1 MTKWQ
6 EVKLGDVCDVKG
18 GKRLPKGINLIT
30 TRNTHPYIRVR
41 DLGQNKILQLNPNY
55 EYVDDDTQK
64 IIAHYTVS
72 ENDVLISIVGTIGLI
87 GIVGNSLNNANLT
100 ENCVKLLNL
109 RGIDKDFLYYFL
121 MSQAGQDEIK
131 QGTVGAVQAKL
142 PIKNIQAI
150 NIHLPPLEI
159 QKKIAGVLGALDDK
173 IELNNKINNNLEQQA
188 QALYNEKIVN
198 NSKQGCIGDY
208 CSIKSGFA
216 FKSSWWQNTG
226 VRVIKIKNIEPSGL
240 NLQECSFVSEDKVSI
255 AKEFI
260 VKGGDLLIAMTGATI
275 GKFAIVPHVDEILLV
290 NQRVGKFFLGDNPLE
305 KLPFIYCTLKQP
317 EVVSEIINRGQGSAQ
332 PNISGNDIMSI
343 TCNYPDENIIAGFN
357 NICRPYFEKI
367 ITNQYENTR
376 LAVIRDALLPK
387 LMSGEIDVSNVDI
400 SALTSTDKLSFTE
413 ENK

>member
-6 EVKLGDVCDVKG
+6 EVKLGDICTILNGRAYKQEELLDNGKYSVLRVGNFFSRDKWYYSNLELEENKYCDNGDLLFAWSASFGPKIWDG
-18 GKRLPKGINLIT
+18 GKVIYHYHIWKMLPNPQVLDKYYLFCWLQKSVSQLTQGIHGSVMAHLTKSDMEN
-30 TRNTHPYIRVR
+30 
-41 DLGQNKILQLNPNY
+41 ILL
-55 EYVDDDTQK
+55 
-64 IIAHYTVS
+64 
-72 ENDVLISIVGTIGLI
+72 TI
-87 GIVGNSLNNANLT
+87 
-100 ENCVKLLNL
+100 
-109 RGIDKDFLYYFL
+109 
-121 MSQAGQDEIK
+121 
-131 QGTVGAVQAKL
+131 
-142 PIKNIQAI
+142 
-150 NIHLPPLEI
+150 PPLEV

-188 QALYNEKIVN
+188 QALFNEKIVN

-240 NLQECSFVSEDKVSI
+240 NIQECSFVSEDKVSI

-376 LAVIRDALLPK
+376 LAAIRDALLPK
-387 LMSGEIDVSNVDI
+387 LMSGEIDVSSVSLRGI
-400 SALTSTDKLSFTE
+400 E
-413 ENK
+413 

>member
-1 MTKWQ
+1 M
-6 EVKLGDVCDVKG
+6 
-18 GKRLPKGINLIT
+18 
-30 TRNTHPYIRVR
+30 
-41 DLGQNKILQLNPNY
+41 
-55 EYVDDDTQK
+55 
-64 IIAHYTVS
+64 
-72 ENDVLISIVGTIGLI
+72 
-87 GIVGNSLNNANLT
+87 
-100 ENCVKLLNL
+100 
-109 RGIDKDFLYYFL
+109 F
-121 MSQAGQDEIK
+121 
-131 QGTVGAVQAKL
+131 
-142 PIKNIQAI
+142 
-150 NIHLPPLEI
+150 
-159 QKKIAGVLGALDDK
+159 
-173 IELNNKINNNLEQQA
+173 
-188 QALYNEKIVN
+188 NEEIVN
-198 NSKQGCIGDY
+198 NLKQGCIGDY

-376 LAVIRDALLPK
+376 LASIRDALLPK

-400 SALTSTDKLSFTE
+400 SALTSTDKLSFRCRSPPKNISYRFSCYFPLNSVICDIFIWQFVEFFAYFCIFSALFTGYNFISKHSLCCVNQIE
-413 ENK
+413 RIQT

>member
-6 EVKLGDVCDVKG
+6 ELKLGNVVEIRRGASPRPIHHFLSEAGMPWVKIADATSDDSRYITHTNEYIKEEG
-18 GKRLPKGINLIT
+18 VAHSVTVEPETLIVSNSATPGLPKIMQIKACVHDGWLVFSNYKGI
-30 TRNTHPYIRVR
+30 IR
-41 DLGQNKILQLNPNY
+41 
-55 EYVDDDTQK
+55 
-64 IIAHYTVS
+64 
-72 ENDVLISIVGTIGLI
+72 
-87 GIVGNSLNNANLT
+87 
-100 ENCVKLLNL
+100 
-109 RGIDKDFLYYFL
+109 DFLYYKFKEIQRSL
-121 MSQAGQDEIK
+121 VNQANGSVFQNLKTDIVREF
-131 QGTVGAVQAKL
+131 
-142 PIKNIQAI
+142 PIY
-150 NIHLPPLEI
+150 LPPLEI

-188 QALYNEKIVN
+188 QALFNEKIVN

-343 TCNYPDENIIAGFN
+343 TCTYPDENIIAGFN

-376 LAVIRDALLPK
+376 LAAIRDALLPK

-400 SALTSTDKLSFTE
+400 SALTSTDKLSFSE
-413 ENK
+413 E

>member
-6 EVKLGDVCDVKG
+6 EVRLGDVCDVKG
-18 GKRLPKGINLIT
+18 GKRLPKGVNLVTIK
-30 TRNTHPYIRVR
+30 NTHPYIRVR
-41 DLGQNKILQLNPNY
+41 DLGQGKRLQLNQNY
-55 EYVDDDTQK
+55 EYVDDETQK
-64 IIAHYTVS
+64 IISHYIVS
-72 ENDVLISIVGTIGLI
+72 EDDVLISIVGTIGLI

-100 ENCVKLLNL
+100 ENCVKLINL

-121 MSQAGQDEIK
+121 ISNSGQDAIK

-142 PIKNIQAI
+142 PIKNIQTI
-150 NIHLPPLEI
+150 QILLPPLDV

-173 IELNNKINNNLEQQA
+173 IELNNRINNNLEQQA
-188 QALYNEKIVN
+188 QALFNEKILN
-198 NSKQGCIGDY
+198 NPKQGCIGDY

-216 FKSSWWQNTG
+216 FKSSWWQDVG
-226 VRVIKIKNIEPSGL
+226 VRVIKIKNIESSGL
-240 NLQECSFVSEDKVSI
+240 NLQECSYVSEDKISI
-255 AKEFI
+255 AKDFV

-343 TCNYPDENIIAGFN
+343 TCTYPDENIIANFN

-367 ITNQYENTR
+367 IMNQYENTR
-376 LAVIRDALLPK
+376 LSALRDTLLPK
-387 LMSGEIDVSNVDI
+387 LMSGEIDVSKVDI
-400 SALTSTDKLSFTE
+400 NEF
-413 ENK
+413 NIVNIV